1 MTEPTSSGPKKK
13 ITVRSKGQA
22 PAKSTAVPGDSPSAG
37 PKVYAGNVSRQGF
50 VDNNLANFWWALALA
65 CGSLLLAVL
74 VLFWTPDHYNIPS
87 TDDYRLITLTALSEQ
102 GDIADDDAR
111 DFVSKALVRTLSL
124 SHLQPK
130 ANMNRA
136 LDENFTASGRKD
148 FVRALSANDDL
159 DPLLSGRYATI
170 AELLTVPIIEGYRL
184 TDGRFTWV
192 YKVPVRWRWNDVQL
206 GETTF
211 ADISVT
217 VFVVRESQLV
227 KSNGMA
233 IDAVIIGGS

>member
-1 MTEPTSSGPKKK
+1 
-13 ITVRSKGQA
+13 
-22 PAKSTAVPGDSPSAG
+22 
-37 PKVYAGNVSRQGF
+37 
-50 VDNNLANFWWALALA
+50 
-65 CGSLLLAVL
+65 
-74 VLFWTPDHYNIPS
+74 
-87 TDDYRLITLTALSEQ
+87 
-102 GDIADDDAR
+102 
-111 DFVSKALVRTLSL
+111 
-124 SHLQPK
+124 
-130 ANMNRA
+130 MNRA